1 MESQSLGT
9 DKTASEGEFDSSSN
23 IVGASDVV
31 GESDGVG
38 ESEVDFANDGRVDR
52 LTGLDAPEIFYL
64 MLEREIASLDRR
76 ANRSMLLMT
85 FTLKSRTSVAALAVQ
100 LITLAKVLRKA
111 TRAEDFLSRLGRM
124 TFVVVLGVEVDR
136 RIGVDDSK
144 LQLEAK
150 YSAITKRY
158 SDHVREMLE
167 PSIGPDSFD
176 SNSSG
181 RRRGIEVE
189 RSGSHTRVA
198 SETGEKSTYVDIDYF
213 ERRAGESLLDLLER
227 AKV

>member
-1 MESQSLGT
+1 MEPQSLGT
-9 DKTASEGEFDSSSN
+9 DKPASEGEFDSSSGVDSSSN

-31 GESDGVG
+31 GQ
-38 ESEVDFANDGRVDR
+38 SEVDFANDGRVDR

-64 MLEREIASLDRR
+64 MLEKEIASLDRR
-76 ANRSMLLMT
+76 VNRSMILMT
-85 FTLKSRTSVAALAVQ
+85 FTLKSRASVVAMATQ
-100 LITLAKVLRKA
+100 LITLAQVLRKA

-136 RIGVDDSK
+136 GVDSDDSK
-144 LQLEAK
+144 SQLEAK

-158 SDHVREMLE
+158 SDQVKEMLE
-167 PSIGPDSFD
+167 LSVGPDLFD
-176 SNSSG
+176 SSSSD
-181 RRRGIEVE
+181 RRGGIEVE
-189 RSGSHTRVA
+189 RSGSRSRVA
-198 SETGEKSTYVDIDYF
+198 SETGEKSAYVDIDYF

>member
-1 MESQSLGT
+1 MEPQSLGT
-9 DKTASEGEFDSSSN
+9 DKPASEGEFDSSSGVDSSSN
-23 IVGASDVV
+23 IVGASDVA
-31 GESDGVG
+31 G

-76 ANRSMLLMT
+76 ANRSMILMT
-85 FTLKSRTSVAALAVQ
+85 FTLKSRASVVAMATQ
-100 LITLAKVLRKA
+100 LITLAQVLRKA

-136 RIGVDDSK
+136 GVDSDDSK
-144 LQLEAK
+144 SQLEAK

-158 SDHVREMLE
+158 SDQVKEMLE
-167 PSIGPDSFD
+167 LSVGPDLFYS
-176 SNSSG
+176 SSSG
-181 RRRGIEVE
+181 RRGGIEVE
-189 RSGSHTRVA
+189 RSGSHSRVA
-198 SETGEKSTYVDIDYF
+198 SETGEKSAYVDIDYF